1 MLARIRSTCDGDLET
16 PRSPAM
22 TVLLRAV
29 RMQLRGDGEPCKWLT
44 ANRQKVAALQAANQ
58 QRKHFLYTLPA
69 VRMCMQSLYRIQTL
83 KLCWESVEHTPC
95 SAAFWL
101 TEVLYSGSGV
111 SDSQERP
118 LPPHICPPPPPAP
131 PTLPPH
137 TGICT
142 IASPTTHLSPSLP
155 LPGLVGRLRDDSLL
169 GRLWLLYA
177 GLSCPFSCM

>member
-118 LPPHICPPPPPAP
+118 LPPHICPPPPLPHPPCPHIQVSAP
-131 PTLPPH
+131 LPLPPH
-137 TGICT
+137 IC
-142 IASPTTHLSPSLP
+142 PPP
-155 LPGLVGRLRDDSLL
+155 FPCQG
-169 GRLWLLYA
+169 WLA
-177 GLSCPFSCM
+177 G